1 MALPALPVKCPFP
14 VGSLLK
20 CKSAMQCKE
29 TEGGCIWSDT
39 PFMLLTK
46 PEMVEASKYEK
57 DRYAFYRV
65 QTVVSCQVFVPSTC
79 EVLELR
85 MMLDRWTAAM
95 HRTTLVKE
103 K

>member
-1 MALPALPVKCPFP
+1 
-14 VGSLLK
+14 
-20 CKSAMQCKE
+20 MQCKE

-57 DRYAFYRV
+57 DRYALV
-65 QTVVSCQVFVPSTC
+65 KTVVSCQVFVPSTC

-85 MMLDRWTAAM
+85 MMLDRWINTM
-95 HRTTLVKE
+95 YRTTLVKE
-103 K
+103 R